1 MNSHYQNYVTA
12 QNNAVYN
19 LGVVG
24 EAETGPPSQS
34 QAAFESK
41 VNNDLTTAA
50 NTIKT
55 DFSVEPCNQAYAGY
69 DATCTFQG
77 YVNYTF

>member
-1 MNSHYQNYVTA
+1 M
-12 QNNAVYN
+12 YN

-34 QAAFESK
+34 QVNFETA
-41 VNNDLTTAA
+41 VNNDLTAA
-50 NTIKT
+50 RNTIGN
-55 DFSVEPCNQAYAGY
+55 DMNVEPCGQKYAGY

-77 YVNYTF
+77 FVNYAF